1 LQFACGH
8 TRWPMPLSTILAFT
22 WINVHTPVTSGVT
35 FPQRAAMPAAMLRR
49 DHVLLPF
56 AAALAGVGLLSL
68 MDAFMKE
75 AALLIGAYTATV
87 LRALFGAALIAPLWW
102 LRGGRMPSAMVWKLH
117 LTRGVV
123 SAFMA
128 LTFFYSITVLPL
140 AEAIA
145 LSFIAPL
152 IALYLASVLLGE
164 TISRHAIGA
173 SMLGFAG
180 TLVIVG
186 GRIGQG
192 QFDERAALGVA
203 SLFVSA
209 LLYAYNFIVIRRQ
222 AQVAG
227 PMEIATF
234 HSAVSG
240 VVLLTIAP
248 FFWSAPDPAA
258 LLPLGAAALLTVC
271 GSFAIAFAYARAEAN
286 VLVPTEYSGF
296 VWAALFGW
304 LFFREAV
311 TWPTLA
317 GTALIVTGC
326 WIASRAPRADPAT
339 AFE

>member
-1 LQFACGH
+1 MP
-8 TRWPMPLSTILAFT
+8 TRSHP
-22 WINVHTPVTSGVT
+22 
-35 FPQRAAMPAAMLRR
+35 
-49 DHVLLPF
+49 LLPF
-56 AAALAGVGLLSL
+56 AAALAGVGFLSL

-75 AALLIGAYTATV
+75 AALMIGAYTATV
-87 LRALFGAALIAPLWW
+87 LRAFIGAALIAPVW
-102 LRGGRMPSAMVWKLH
+102 LSRGPAMPARAVWKLPIE
-117 LTRGVV
+117 RGIV

-128 LTFFYSITVLPL
+128 LTFFFSLTLLPL

-164 TISRHAIGA
+164 TISRAAIGA
-173 SMLGFAG
+173 SLLGFAG

-192 QFDERAALGVA
+192 AFDEGAALGVA

-227 PMEIATF
+227 PLEIATF
-234 HSAVSG
+234 HSG
-240 VVLLTIAP
+240 IGGLVLLTLAP
-248 FFWSAPDPAA
+248 LLWETPSSDAAPA
-258 LLPLGAAALLTVC
+258 LLAAAALTVA
-271 GSFAIAFAYARAEAN
+271 GSLSIAWAYARAEAS

-296 VWAALFGW
+296 VWASLFGW
-304 LFFREAV
+304 LFFRENV
-311 TWPTLA
+311 SLPTLA

-326 WIASRAPRADPAT
+326 WLAARGDPDREKAPA
-339 AFE
+339 

>member
-1 LQFACGH
+1 
-8 TRWPMPLSTILAFT
+8 MP
-22 WINVHTPVTSGVT
+22 P
-35 FPQRAAMPAAMLRR
+35 LR
-49 DHVLLPF
+49 HHSLLPF
-56 AAALAGVGLLSL
+56 AAALAGVGFLSL

-75 AALLIGAYTATV
+75 AALATGAYTATV
-87 LRALFGAALIAPLWW
+87 LRAFIGAALIAPVW
-102 LRGGRMPSAMVWKLH
+102 LSRGPAMPTKAVWKLH
-117 LTRGVV
+117 WTRGVV

-128 LTFFYSITVLPL
+128 LTFFYALTLLPL
-140 AEAIA
+140 AAAIA

-152 IALYLASVLLGE
+152 IALYLARVLLGE
-164 TISRHAIGA
+164 VISRAAILA
-173 SMLGFAG
+173 SVLGFAG

-192 QFDERAALGVA
+192 VFDQRAALGVA

-227 PMEIATF
+227 PLEIATF
-234 HSAVSG
+234 HSG
-240 VVLLTIAP
+240 IGGLVLLTLAP
-248 FFWSAPDPAA
+248 FLWTPPAGEA
-258 LLPLGAAALLTVC
+258 LMPLLAAGALTVA
-271 GSFAIAFAYARAEAN
+271 GSLAIAWAYARAEAN

-311 TWPTLA
+311 TLPTLA

-326 WIASRAPRADPAT
+326 WLATRPARPAPAPAP
-339 AFE
+339 AA

>member
-1 LQFACGH
+1 
-8 TRWPMPLSTILAFT
+8 MPPR
-22 WINVHTPVTSGVT
+22 HHP
-35 FPQRAAMPAAMLRR
+35 
-49 DHVLLPF
+49 LLPF
-56 AAALAGVGLLSL
+56 VAALAGVSFLSL

-87 LRALFGAALIAPLWW
+87 LRAFIGAALIAPVW
-102 LRGGRMPSAMVWKLH
+102 LSRGPAMPSRAVWKLH

-128 LTFFYSITVLPL
+128 LTFFFSLTLLPL

-152 IALYLASVLLGE
+152 IALYLARVLLGE
-164 TISRHAIGA
+164 VISRAAIGA
-173 SMLGFAG
+173 SVLGFAG

-192 QFDERAALGVA
+192 KFDEGAALGVA

-227 PMEIATF
+227 PLEIATF
-234 HSAVSG
+234 HSG
-240 VVLLTIAP
+240 IGGLVLLTLAP
-248 FFWSAPDPAA
+248 LLWETPSGDALVPLLAA
-258 LLPLGAAALLTVC
+258 GALTVA
-271 GSFAIAFAYARAEAN
+271 GSLAIAWAYARAEAN

-296 VWAALFGW
+296 VWASLFGW

-311 TWPTLA
+311 TLPTLA
-317 GTALIVTGC
+317 GTALIIGGC
-326 WIASRAPRADPAT
+326 WLATRPARPAPVAAS
-339 AFE
+339 